1 MGNSRSQSRATDGK
15 HEVSGIT
22 DTAATLPSSQPF
34 VELVCG
40 GCGRQKYTRRQGK
53 IYTPARRAAPAEV
66 FRFDLRTYG
75 SGLPWAKK
83 TFVQPKRACINAWDG
98 SPSCPKD

>member
-1 MGNSRSQSRATDGK
+1 MGNSRSQSRAADGK

-22 DTAATLPSSQPF
+22 DIAATLPSSQPF

-53 IYTPARRAAPAEV
+53 IYTRLAV
-66 FRFDLRTYG
+66 QLQLRSFGLTYG
-75 SGLPWAKK
+75 PMAPGCLGLR
-83 TFVQPKRACINAWDG
+83 KRLC
-98 SPSCPKD
+98 SQSELV